1 LKNNHFHIVIAGG
14 SGQRFWPLSR
24 LSKPKQ
30 LLSLIHE
37 KSLIRLTV
45 DRIKS
50 FSLLENIFIVSNQF
64 LANKISKEIP
74 ELNKNNFIIEPSAK
88 NTAPAIGIATAIINQ
103 IDPKAVISVYPSDHY
118 ISNTD
123 QFKNAI
129 FDSYDF
135 LDQYEGILVLGIQT
149 SKPSTAYGYIQV
161 TNNKKKNF
169 FKVSKFVEKPNL
181 DKAKIFIQDNRYYW
195 NSGVFIFKSAYMLN
209 QFKYLLPDLYDK
221 LIELDQKKAISLDS
235 WNQIVP
241 ISFDHG
247 ILENSK
253 DIYMFKSQFDW
264 SDVGSWDTMYDY
276 LSKNN
281 EDNVSFG
288 NNIIHESSGNLIY
301 GNKGLTV
308 VSNTNNMVIISTD
321 DVTLVIS
328 KDKAQSIKDIIKTI
342 EKKYR

>member
-1 LKNNHFHIVIAGG
+1 MKNNHFHIIIAGG

-64 LANKISKEIP
+64 LADKISKEIP
-74 ELNKNNFIIEPSAK
+74 EFNNNNFIIEPSAK

-103 IDPKAVISVYPSDHY
+103 IDPTAVISVYPSDHY

-123 QFKNAI
+123 NFKKAI

-135 LDQYEGILVLGIQT
+135 LEKYEGILVLGIQA

-161 TNNKKKNF
+161 ANIEKENF

-209 QFKYLLPDLYDK
+209 QFKYLLPNLFDK
-221 LIELDQKKAISLDS
+221 LIELDRKKAISLDN
-235 WNQIVP
+235 WNQIIP

-247 ILENSK
+247 ILEKSK
-253 DIYMFKSQFDW
+253 EIYMFKSQFDW

-276 LSKNN
+276 LSKNK
-281 EDNVSFG
+281 EDNVSLG

-301 GNKGLTV
+301 CNKGLTV
-308 VSNTNNMVIISTD
+308 VSNTNNMA
-321 DVTLVIS
+321 LF
-328 KDKAQSIKDIIKTI
+328 
-342 EKKYR
+342 

>member
-1 LKNNHFHIVIAGG
+1 MKNNHFHIVIAGG

-103 IDPKAVISVYPSDHY
+103 IDPTAVISVYPSDHY

-123 QFKNAI
+123 QFKKAI

-195 NSGVFIFKSAYMLN
+195 NSGVFIFKSAFMLN

-221 LIELDQKKAISLDS
+221 LIELAEKKAISLNN

-281 EDNVSFG
+281 QDNVSLG

>member
-103 IDPKAVISVYPSDHY
+103 IDPTAVISVYPSDHY

-123 QFKNAI
+123 QFKKAI

-195 NSGVFIFKSAYMLN
+195 NSGVFIFKSAFMLN

-221 LIELDQKKAISLDS
+221 LIELAEKKAISLNN

-281 EDNVSFG
+281 QDNVSLG